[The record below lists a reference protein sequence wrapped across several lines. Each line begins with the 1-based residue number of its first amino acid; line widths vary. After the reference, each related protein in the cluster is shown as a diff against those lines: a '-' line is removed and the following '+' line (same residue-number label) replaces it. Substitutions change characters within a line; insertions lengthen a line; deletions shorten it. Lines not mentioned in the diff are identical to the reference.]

1 MKIELTEKQCM
12 DIEWS
17 ILMAIHTVEKQRKKE
32 KKEIESPLT
41 KKLLK
46 LHDYIREVRGE
57 KDKTPEKTESDP
69 FDPYKRK
76 YYASKGFYQ
85 QLRAADMMGYKSE
98 GTLVKY
104 RKNGVLKENIHW
116 IRTVGR
122 GISYNPEKCKQ
133 AIEEA
138 KFVGY

>member
-1 MKIELTEKQCM
+1 MKINLTERQCM

-17 ILMAIHTVEKQRKKE
+17 ILMAIHTVETQRKKE
-32 KKEIESPLT
+32 QKELESPLT

-57 KDKTPEKTESDP
+57 KNKTPEKTEHDP

-85 QLRAADMMGYKSE
+85 QLTAADMMGLKSE
-98 GTLVKY
+98 ASLVKY
-104 RKNGVLKENIHW
+104 RKNGVLKEGIHW

-122 GISYNPEKCKQ
+122 GISYKPEACKL
-133 AIEEA
+133 AIRKA
-138 KFVGY
+138 KLGY

>member
-1 MKIELTEKQCM
+1 MKINLTEKQCM

-17 ILMAIHTVEKQRKKE
+17 ILMALHNVEKQRKKE
-32 KKEIESPLT
+32 LKELESPLT

-46 LHDYIREVRGE
+46 LHDYIREARE
-57 KDKTPEKTESDP
+57 ANDSNPKTKNDP

-85 QLRAADMMGYKSE
+85 QLTAADMMGLKSE
-98 GTLVKY
+98 ASLVKY

-122 GISYNPEKCKQ
+122 GISYNPKKCKL
-133 AIEEA
+133 AIRQV
-138 KFVGY
+138 KLGY